1 MVAARKP
8 SVTARNGRGFCL
20 YNWSYEQTERFVN
33 DSIVV
38 RQFYRTVPAENAPDD
53 PTPIRW
59 ANQIDAQDTRIT
71 RQADA
76 IELGPSLKVTR
87 ERKMWLDATVVETNI
102 HHPSDSALLGD
113 GVKVLKVIL
122 HPSEVLPHGPML
134 NMPPLNGPFLSYGDV
149 TAMVHR

>member
-1 MVAARKP
+1 MMVAARKP

-38 RQFYRTVPAENAPDD
+38 RQFYRTVPAENAPDG

-59 ANQIDAQDTRIT
+59 ANHIGAQDTRIT
-71 RQADA
+71 LQAGA
-76 IELGPSLKVTR
+76 MGLGRSLKVTR
-87 ERKMWLDATVVETNI
+87 ERKMFVDSTVVETNV

-113 GVKVLKVIL
+113 GMKVLQVIL
-122 HPSEVLPHGPML
+122 HPSEVLPHGPQC
-134 NMPPLNGPFLSYGDV
+134 
-149 TAMVHR
+149 